1 MKKVAFV
8 FSVLALGFTAC
19 EPEQSGK
26 NLLSTDAIPDSGLR
40 YALLRDCDKNK
51 DGRIDEE
58 EANAADSLSCSGLS
72 IKTMKGIELFPN
84 LRYLDCGSNPLTE
97 LDLSAN
103 TSLVVLKCGGLDLEE
118 LDLKAHSA
126 LTCLSYN
133 YCPFSELDLS
143 ANTAL
148 ETLSCSH
155 SQLER
160 LNVSGCTALRTLEC
174 NDSQLAELDLQANTA
189 LMKLDCSNNK
199 LTELDLASNRDLAEL
214 RCRENL
220 LTSLDVRA
228 NADLTYLD
236 YSYNQLTSIDLR
248 NNTMLTSAVGY
259 SNYYHVTATG
269 NKFDLNRLPEGFD
282 MTKAGNWRGCAT
294 DGTVL
299 TFAQPEVTYTY
310 QTGYMGE
317 DDRYKTVTFTLV
329 CDNYDESLK

>member
-103 TSLVVLKCGGLDLEE
+103 TSLEVLKCGGLDLEE
-118 LDLKAHSA
+118 LDLKAHSE
-126 LTCLSYN
+126 LTCLFYE
-133 YCPFSELDLS
+133 YCPFSELDMS

-174 NDSQLAELDLQANTA
+174 NDSQL
-189 LMKLDCSNNK
+189 
-199 LTELDLASNRDLAEL
+199 TELDLASNRDLAEL
-214 RCRENL
+214 RCEGNL

-236 YSYNQLTSIDLR
+236 YGHNQLTSIDLR

-259 SNYYHVTATG
+259 FNYYHVTATG

>member
-58 EANAADSLSCSGLS
+58 EANTADSLSCSGLS

-103 TSLVVLKCGGLDLEE
+103 TSLEVLKCGGLDLEE
-118 LDLKAHSA
+118 LDLKAHSE
-126 LTCLSYN
+126 LTCLFYE
-133 YCPFSELDLS
+133 YCPFSELDMS

-174 NDSQLAELDLQANTA
+174 NDSQL
-189 LMKLDCSNNK
+189 
-199 LTELDLASNRDLAEL
+199 TELDLASNRDLAEL
-214 RCRENL
+214 RCEGNL

-236 YSYNQLTSIDLR
+236 YGHNQLTSIDLR

-259 SNYYHVTATG
+259 FNYYHVTATG